1 MLRVVFGSLSGRA
14 RRSLLVGFL
23 PAVLAVLAVSLA
35 VVTLANPPRK
45 ALAPTPRSTGTA
57 PSRAAPPP
65 ARQSPESTRHPD
77 VAAITKCGDGL
88 VPSPYLSRER
98 VVDVA
103 VEHATT
109 DHAYRGALTRPHN
122 IRAEFMTAS
131 EVWDRLAFRGGPGHM
146 LREAAKRSLWLVTV
160 EGESTTDPS
169 SEMPRQVSAYHALY
183 VLTVDPITGKAS
195 LATIWKDPPW
205 QPIAREDTSASDPPR
220 CIARPGGVAPDSF
233 VLYIRGKTTIIGRNS
248 DLYPRYSA
256 LVRDVLAHLKPKW
269 ASRECA
275 QPEVD
280 RLKEGMTGLEVLYP
294 EPGVL
299 DRGVGR
305 YTRAFISTE
314 PPAPG
319 LVPPDVFLGA
329 KGSYSIHVPAEAAGE
344 VERLRQLMGV
354 RHIEPTARPAISPQ
368 PTAAPR
374 PEGSPG
380 IPPDQVAIYN
390 FLQAVSFGEEA
401 RMRSYLSPDYDDPIP
416 TGQTAY
422 AIHWQLEEASEG
434 PYSPPGYGF
443 HAPGTEDRSSY
454 TYEVEYID
462 REHCPDREMH
472 ASLTVELREGK
483 WRISRLETKP
493 R

>member
-1 MLRVVFGSLSGRA
+1 MLRVFFGRLSGRA

-35 VVTLANPPRK
+35 VVTLANPPRR
-45 ALAPTPRSTGTA
+45 AFTPTPRPTGTA
-57 PSRAAPPP
+57 PSRAAPPS

-103 VEHATT
+103 VEHATAAHG
-109 DHAYRGALTRPHN
+109 DRGALARPRN
-122 IRAEFMTAS
+122 IRAEFMTLS
-131 EVWDRLAFRGGPGHM
+131 EMWHRLAFRGGHM
-146 LREAAKRSLWLVTV
+146 LGDAAKRSLWLVTV
-160 EGESTTDPS
+160 EGESTTYRDGERYRP
-169 SEMPRQVSAYHALY
+169 VSAYHALY
-183 VLTVDPITGKAS
+183 ILGVDPITGKVNQE
-195 LATIWKDPPW
+195 TIWKDPPW

-220 CIARPGGVAPDSF
+220 CIARPGGVSPDSF
-233 VLYIRGKTTIIGRNS
+233 VLYIRGKTTIVGRNS

-256 LVRDVLAHLKPKW
+256 LVSDVLARLKPKR

-305 YTRAFISTE
+305 YMRAFISTE

-319 LVPPDVFLGA
+319 PAPPDVFLGTN
-329 KGSYSIHVPAEAAGE
+329 GSYSIHVPAEAAGE

-354 RHIEPTARPAISPQ
+354 RHIEPTARPVASPQ

-374 PEGSPG
+374 PEGSPF

-443 HAPGTEDRSSY
+443 HAPGTENRSSY